1 MEELMIIRKSSKCIF
16 LFGVIAVLGFT
27 SCNKDIENVKLSGYV
42 YKGATPTPNL
52 QLFIKNYYYEGGDHD
67 GYMPAENYTVQTDQN
82 GYYSLELVR
91 SAYIQIDTIEEGYS
105 TAFKDYYVH
114 KRAIRVDLQID

>member
-1 MEELMIIRKSSKCIF
+1 MP
-16 LFGVIAVLGFT
+16 
-27 SCNKDIENVKLSGYV
+27 D
-42 YKGATPTPNL
+42 L

-82 GYYSLELVR
+82 GYYSLELAC

-105 TAFKDYYVH
+105 NAFKDYYVH
-114 KRAIRVDLQID
+114 KRAIRVDLRIE